1 MIDLLLSFGIR
12 GFWFFA
18 AFVSRGCNTHLGI
31 VTATHNPPDHGSTV
45 MTNYCDIAMHW
56 RSCCS
61 KSCMLQANA
70 CILGSHA
77 GPGSGPPSRNRV
89 DRALPPR

>member
-61 KSCMLQANA
+61 ATKWQQIM
-70 CILGSHA
+70 HVA
-77 GPGSGPPSRNRV
+77 GKCLHSGQPRWAWIRPAVSQSR
-89 DRALPPR
+89 